1 MSIRRR
7 QPPRAVADCVQQVW
21 TLQGRVH
28 VNDINIIQRRHK
40 CGDKKSVWAFNK
52 RHGFAQRNTETQSD
66 VAVTAGFNGADTGRV
81 RASAATEL
89 IFKNDSFTV
98 QILYLL
104 IFVSNS
110 ESMKWHHQQIHHRD
124 SNPKVKDGDLLHGAA
139 KNNLKNK
146 KRPKKSGLNHLPW
159 SVFGEKEDFFLLNL
173 SWTVQHAERF
183 KCGVRRP
190 QDQTKV
196 LTGTLYSLETKTN
209 PVGAVLNFV

>member
-7 QPPRAVADCVQQVW
+7 RPPRAVAGLNAAG

-110 ESMKWHHQQIHHRD
+110 DSMK
-124 SNPKVKDGDLLHGAA
+124 
-139 KNNLKNK
+139 
-146 KRPKKSGLNHLPW
+146 
-159 SVFGEKEDFFLLNL
+159 
-173 SWTVQHAERF
+173 
-183 KCGVRRP
+183 
-190 QDQTKV
+190 
-196 LTGTLYSLETKTN
+196 
-209 PVGAVLNFV
+209 